1 MDLRR
6 AAARCTGRELR
17 RARFGPCRPRRS
29 RVGAGV
35 AAKKAPAAD
44 FPAASLIIEFNAS
57 AEDVGVQFFLDADE
71 WQTVRILDP
80 SGKEVFQS
88 TARGR
93 LLDQGGGTELF
104 VESVEPELIEL
115 PLDEFFEIFPAGTYT
130 FLGRTPDGERLSSAV
145 EFTHVIP
152 AGPEIVLP
160 VGQLKNAPKTCQ
172 SRPSSH
178 GTTSPQRS
186 TAARS
191 RSIATK

>member
-1 MDLRR
+1 MTSFYKAIKWISDERPP
-6 AAARCTGRELR
+6 RCTGRELR

-29 RVGAGV
+29 RVGAGCGGQES
-35 AAKKAPAAD
+35 AGFRSPT
-44 FPAASLIIEFNAS
+44 ASLIIEFNAS
-57 AEDVGVQFFLDADE
+57 AEDIGVQFFLDADE

-115 PLDEFFEIFPAGTYT
+115 PLNEFFAIFPAGTYT

-145 EFTHVIP
+145 EFT
-152 AGPEIVLP
+152 L
-160 VGQLKNAPKTCQ
+160 
-172 SRPSSH
+172 
-178 GTTSPQRS
+178 
-186 TAARS
+186 
-191 RSIATK
+191 